1 LQQQIILLLWKGVNM
16 SDMRGSGCGCQGNG
30 SQRVNEVY
38 EHMTMAEAPLAMAYV
53 PYQQWETP
61 FAACK
66 GLRNGTIFSGLSK
79 PFCGKG
85 GKRW

>member
-1 LQQQIILLLWKGVNM
+1 M
-16 SDMRGSGCGCQGNG
+16 SDSRNSNCGCERRN
-30 SQRVNEVY
+30 SRVDEIY
-38 EHMTMAEAPLAMAYV
+38 HHMTMANAPLAMAYV

-61 FAACK
+61 YALCT
-66 GLRNGTIFSGLSK
+66 GLNAGTIFPGLCK